1 MKCYQRLW
9 YINKLYTA
17 SEGFGI
23 SLPHLDSMH
32 LAGIPHLKWSYHRL
46 WCNLLP
52 TVTSPLTG
60 ALNILSAATLTH
72 RLISFATYMY
82 GIFESFCD
90 ILHERISQSLR
101 KFLNPCFDASVLFG
115 GVGKWFFLCGVPVFV
130 ERMSI
135 VVRLRRLA
143 M

>member
-1 MKCYQRLW
+1 
-9 YINKLYTA
+9 
-17 SEGFGI
+17 
-23 SLPHLDSMH
+23 MH

-115 GVGKWFFLCGVPVFV
+115 GVSKWFFLCGVPVFV